1 MAVLDYELILM
12 LDPEAADDARE
23 KVAAD
28 AKAKLEAKGEIKNEA
43 NWGMRKMAYEIDRR
57 GEADYRVWRFTGG
70 KDLLDDL
77 DHTLKIT
84 DGVLRFRIFKVPADS
99 PNIVPPDTEQVM
111 RRDED
116 ERDRADEDARKQQSS
131 EVAQPRLRMRRA
143 GGLQAHDD
151 QDGDRQPDEQPGGHH
166 APNSGAGGT
175 GPLGRGLHRLGTG
188 GRVEGRVRLG
198 LPGRGGLRVEL
209 RVVRRPSRGVEE
221 DLGGLVEPCEAAVG
235 RVQLGDLGAPRRPDL
250 VRGRVGLDVE
260 EVVPA
265 GRGRHHP
272 WPPVTGE

>member
-70 KDLLDDL
+70 KDLLDEL
-77 DHTLKIT
+77 DHSLKIT

-99 PNIVPPDTEQVM
+99 PNIVPPDTEQIM

-116 ERDRADEDARKQQSS
+116 DR
-131 EVAQPRLRMRRA
+131 PR
-143 GGLQAHDD
+143 
-151 QDGDRQPDEQPGGHH
+151 
-166 APNSGAGGT
+166 
-175 GPLGRGLHRLGTG
+175 GRGRDD
-188 GRVEGRVRLG
+188 
-198 LPGRGGLRVEL
+198 RGG
-209 RVVRRPSRGVEE
+209 
-221 DLGGLVEPCEAAVG
+221 
-235 RVQLGDLGAPRRPDL
+235 PRRPRYEAETDDSA
-250 VRGRVGLDVE
+250 GE
-260 EVVPA
+260 EAPVASGADA
-265 GRGRHHP
+265 GA
-272 WPPVTGE
+272 

>member
-12 LDPEAADDARE
+12 LDPQTADDARE

-28 AKAKLEAKGEIKNEA
+28 AKAKLEAAGEIKHEA

-116 ERDRADEDARKQQSS
+116 ERDRR
-131 EVAQPRLRMRRA
+131 
-143 GGLQAHDD
+143 
-151 QDGDRQPDEQPGGHH
+151 
-166 APNSGAGGT
+166 
-175 GPLGRGLHRLGTG
+175 G
-188 GRVEGRVRLG
+188 GRD
-198 LPGRGGLRVEL
+198 RGG
-209 RVVRRPSRGVEE
+209 P
-221 DLGGLVEPCEAAVG
+221 
-235 RVQLGDLGAPRRPDL
+235 PRRPRYEQDEAPPAEPAA
-250 VRGRVGLDVE
+250 VPEPPAADAA
-260 EVVPA
+260 EV
-265 GRGRHHP
+265 
-272 WPPVTGE
+272 

>member
-12 LDPEAADDARE
+12 LDPQAADDARE

-77 DHTLKIT
+77 DHSLKIT

-99 PNIVPPDTEQVM
+99 PNIVPPDTEQIM

-116 ERDRADEDARKQQSS
+116 ER
-131 EVAQPRLRMRRA
+131 PR
-143 GGLQAHDD
+143 
-151 QDGDRQPDEQPGGHH
+151 
-166 APNSGAGGT
+166 
-175 GPLGRGLHRLGTG
+175 GRGRDD
-188 GRVEGRVRLG
+188 
-198 LPGRGGLRVEL
+198 RGG
-209 RVVRRPSRGVEE
+209 P
-221 DLGGLVEPCEAAVG
+221 
-235 RVQLGDLGAPRRPDL
+235 PRRPRFDA
-250 VRGRVGLDVE
+250 E
-260 EVVPA
+260 ESAGEPA
-265 GRGRHHP
+265 AAPEPAAAG
-272 WPPVTGE
+272 TDEA